1 MANSAQ
7 FTNTV
12 KTILE
17 SWQGPYEGHC
27 FLVRLQINGYQIAKL
42 RYGLE
47 IADNVIDELITRAI
61 ADTKDGPAHIT
72 ADSNRANGACTFF
85 LTEETETPVEQIAT
99 KLEQIAANFMLEYAE
114 RMPECGLTLTCGIAT
129 IKEGDFEQ
137 ADASARLACIDSRQ
151 HNRSITVFRNEDFE
165 GELKRRELEM
175 KAQAALQEDRFTFL
189 LQPQVDLR
197 TGKIVAAE
205 ALARGIGPDGHL
217 VSPAEFIPHME
228 ANGSIAI
235 LDFLVYR
242 HVCEF
247 MEQRLKAGKPVV
259 RTSIN
264 LSRLHL
270 KDPHRADS
278 LIFMAKEHSIPAEL
292 IEFELTETVFL
303 DDMASAREFITK
315 LRAAGH
321 SVAIDDFGTGYA
333 GLNIWQELDFD
344 MVKLDRSLLPGN
356 HKNDERTNAIL
367 PNMIDIAKKLK
378 VSTICEGAETYDQ
391 CALLLDLG
399 CDYVQGYY
407 YSKPLAPTQFYET
420 YEQNNGAFTPI
431 ETSLIKTVSAHK
443 EDNERAEDGIS
454 RRAKIVSSPWAIVVI
469 AALTV
474 ILAASGILMVNNF
487 VMRDTF
493 NESVKTNAAE
503 LAAGNAA
510 TAHTK
515 LSDITNNLDIVA
527 RFFESR
533 PNGFNMDEMR
543 RFMDALN
550 RNTES
555 YSAFHYSSIEEIE
568 ESTDSNSLWRA
579 KLRGMQ
585 DGVIT
590 TSDVFVSYETD
601 GESSFAIGSPL
612 IIDGKLTGIAW
623 ATIEVSKLFN
633 EEIANASPYG
643 DVETYF
649 VADDAGSVLALHG
662 AELPE
667 DCLDEITSAS
677 ANCTAPTAFEL
688 EFHNETHYVALA
700 PMGINNWRVG
710 YILNANGAD
719 AVSRNL
725 TNVSQISIVASVLLI
740 LTCAAAAL
748 FMIRQSD
755 KKRRIEQERYRL
767 LENFADVVL
776 FEYESKTDLMQFT
789 PNAKQLFGTNRHI
802 LPNFTQQ
809 HLRRVV
815 FPADQSIV
823 ETILKENVRTPHNE
837 VRFRARF
844 TEGSGWFWLLCQYRY
859 LEQDDGST
867 IVIGKVSDIDTVRR
881 KIEQATLKAQ
891 TDSGTGLL
899 NKNATETAIANRMA
913 EEEYGA
919 LLVIDM
925 DNFKQ
930 VNDEHGHAEGDAA
943 LRVVSLCL
951 EETFHKADIVG
962 RIGGDEFMVYVSNE
976 DDAGKVQA
984 SAELLWE
991 KVFFRLATETYQ
1003 PSLSIGVAFHNGSL
1017 KTFSELY
1024 RRADIEL
1031 YRAKDAGK
1039 CRVSIDGEITV
1050 LCKKSLMNNDSE
1062 GDFEMDE
1069 DHEVERPGSRT
1080 SLPIIKSLMNST
1092 SGQDSAS
1099 TDANKQTDEA
1109 APAESE
1115 DGETK

>member
-27 FLVRLQINGYQIAKL
+27 FLVRLQVNGYQVAKL

-61 ADTKDGPAHIT
+61 EDTDGGPAHII

-85 LTEETETPVEQIAT
+85 LTEETEVPVALIAT
-99 KLEQIAANFMLEYAE
+99 QLEQIAANFLLEYEE
-114 RMPECGLTLTCGIAT
+114 RMPECGLTLTCGIAA
-129 IKEGDFEQ
+129 IKEGNLEQ

-151 HNRSITVFRNEDFE
+151 HNRSVTVFRNEDFE

-217 VSPAEFIPHME
+217 VSPAEFIPYME
-228 ANGSIAI
+228 ANGSIGT

-303 DDMASAREFITK
+303 DDMACAREFITK

-344 MVKLDRSLLPGN
+344 MEKLDRSLLPGN
-356 HKNDERTNAIL
+356 HENDERTNAIL

-378 VSTICEGAETYDQ
+378 VSTICEGVETYDQ

-420 YEQNNGAFTPI
+420 YEQRNGAFTPI

-443 EDNERAEDGIS
+443 EDNEQNEEGGS

-469 AALTV
+469 AALVV
-474 ILAASGILMVNNF
+474 ILAASGILMVNST

-493 NESVKTNAAE
+493 SESVKTNAIE

-510 TAHTK
+510 TASTK
-515 LSDITNNLDIVA
+515 LSDITNNLDVVA
-527 RFFESR
+527 GLLEARSG
-533 PNGFNMDEMR
+533 GFDIDEMQ
-543 RFMDALN
+543 RFTEALN
-550 RNTES
+550 KNTDS
-555 YSAFHYSSIEEIE
+555 YTTFHYSSIEEIE
-568 ESTDSNSLWRA
+568 ESTDETAIWRT

-590 TSDVFVSYETD
+590 SSDVFVSYKAD
-601 GESSFAIGSPL
+601 GNNLFAIGSPL
-612 IIDGKLTGIAW
+612 FIDNELMGVAW
-623 ATIEVSKLFN
+623 ATIEVSNLFN
-633 EEIANASPYG
+633 KEVANASSYG
-643 DVETYF
+643 SVETYF
-649 VADDAGSVLALHG
+649 ITDDQGTILAQCGTDLPADQ
-662 AELPE
+662 
-667 DCLDEITSAS
+667 LDSISSA
-677 ANCTAPTAFEL
+677 AAKCTAATAYEL
-688 EFHNETHYVALA
+688 KLHDETHYIALA
-700 PMGINNWRVG
+700 PLGVNDWRVG
-710 YILNANGAD
+710 YLLKADGAD
-719 AVSRNL
+719 AISRNL
-725 TNVSQISIVASVLLI
+725 TNISQASIVASVLLI
-740 LTCAAAAL
+740 ITCAAVAL

-776 FEYESKTDLMQFT
+776 FEYDSKTDLMQFT

-802 LPNFTQQ
+802 LPHFTQQ

-823 ETILKENVRTPHNE
+823 ETVLKENVRTPHNE

-844 TEGSGWFWLLCQYRY
+844 TEGSGWFWLLCQFRY

-899 NKNATETAIANRMA
+899 NKSATETAIAKRMT
-913 EEEYGA
+913 EEVCGA
-919 LLVIDM
+919 LLVVDM

-930 VNDEHGHAEGDAA
+930 VNDEHSHAEGDAA

-951 EETFHKADIVG
+951 EETFRKADIVG

-976 DDAGKVQA
+976 DDANKVKEA
-984 SAELLWE
+984 AELLWE

-1003 PSLSIGVAFHNGSL
+1003 PSLSIGVAFHNGKL
-1017 KTFSELY
+1017 KTFPELY
-1024 RRADIEL
+1024 RHADIEL

-1039 CRVSIDGEITV
+1039 CRVSINGEITI
-1050 LCKKSLMNNDSE
+1050 LCKKTLMNNGPE
-1062 GDFEMDE
+1062 GDFE
-1069 DHEVERPGSRT
+1069 
-1080 SLPIIKSLMNST
+1080 
-1092 SGQDSAS
+1092 
-1099 TDANKQTDEA
+1099 TDE
-1109 APAESE
+1109 E
-1115 DGETK
+1115 GEAKEPQSKTPPR